1 MFMSEHILLN
11 TNISVLQQVNDK
23 KEEWEVRDVI
33 FTDRAFYIFAQVQNQ
48 REQFVNLQAVEKF
61 VRFKQIFRVYLILKR
76 LDFLIRTKIQPIST
90 CAYGQRQKSI
100 YIKT

>member
-1 MFMSEHILLN
+1 MFPVTSMIAMNVGRFVMEYLLG
-11 TNISVLQQVNDK
+11 
-23 KEEWEVRDVI
+23 
-33 FTDRAFYIFAQVQNQ
+33 Q
-48 REQFVNLQAVEKF
+48 REQFVNLQALEKF

-90 CAYGQRQKSI
+90 GAYGQRQKSI